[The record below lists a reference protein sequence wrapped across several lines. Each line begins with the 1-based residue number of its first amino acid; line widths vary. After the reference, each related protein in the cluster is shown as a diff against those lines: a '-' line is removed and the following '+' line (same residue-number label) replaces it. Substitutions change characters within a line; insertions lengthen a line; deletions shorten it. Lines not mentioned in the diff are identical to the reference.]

1 MSEARVPVI
10 EGYFTESG
18 ADGKPHLLGGRCPK
32 CGAFFFPKQ
41 YSFCRN
47 PACQSPDLD
56 DVELS
61 SRGTVWSFTDNR
73 YAPPPPYPAL
83 DPFEPYGVAAVE
95 LTEEKMIVLGQVAAR
110 HRHEHAARGPG
121 DGARRRG
128 LLRARRRG
136 RVRRG
141 NGRLPND

>member
-1 MSEARVPVI
+1 MSDETRVPVI
-10 EGYFTESG
+10 EGFFTESG

-32 CGAFFFPKQ
+32 CGAYFFPKQ

-47 PACQSPDLD
+47 PACGSPELE

-61 SRGTVWSFTDNR
+61 AHGKLWSFTDNR

-95 LTEEKMIVLGQVAAR
+95 LTEERMIVLGQC
-110 HRHEHAARGPG
+110 ARGTDMSALQAG
-121 DGARRRG
+121 QEMELTVEDYFEKDGE
-128 LLRARRRG
+128 
-136 RVRRG
+136 VRRVWKW
-141 NGRLPND
+141 RAV